1 MSFESKTPT
10 VNIFGSKVIRSEPKR
25 IAKKAI
31 IWNYFIPSDKDSS

>member
-31 IWNYFIPSDKDSS
+31 IWNHFIPTANDLS